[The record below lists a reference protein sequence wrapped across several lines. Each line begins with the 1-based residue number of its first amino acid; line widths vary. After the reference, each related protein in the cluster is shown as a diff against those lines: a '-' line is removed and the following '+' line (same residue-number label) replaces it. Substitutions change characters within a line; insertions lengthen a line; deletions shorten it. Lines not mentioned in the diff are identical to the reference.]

1 MNVHI
6 SYKIPKTTAVED
18 LIQQQI
24 KKLERYLRV
33 FRPDLVRLRAVVE
46 ERAGPGIAVSLNL
59 RLPTGQM
66 TAAEDGNSPVA
77 VIKASFDRLSEQLK
91 KHKRVLRNRRSW
103 SRRPAEL
110 APPAT
115 VPFEDTVA
123 AMRAEVVTGGDVA
136 GYIDVNLSRLQRFVE
151 RELNFRESQ
160 GTLEPGQ
167 LTVDDVV
174 DEAIAD
180 ALDEQHD
187 PPERLRLEPWL
198 YRLSVRAISRLAAE
212 QSSDGHVPLDR
223 AHAGA
228 NVQASDEA
236 RLQFHQ
242 PDDILSEESL
252 IPDVTASTPEE
263 LAAQDELIELVES
276 TLGQVGRGE
285 REAFILFTI
294 QGFTADE
301 ICSITGQT
309 VEQVRDH
316 IRTAR
321 EHLRHALPL
330 KGPFSERMVKYP
342 QNA

>member
-6 SYKIPKTTAVED
+6 SYKIPKTTAVEN

-46 ERAGPGIAVSLNL
+46 ERAGTGFAVSLNL
-59 RLPTGQM
+59 RLPTGQI
-66 TAAEDGNSPVA
+66 TAAEDGSMPVT
-77 VIKASFDRLSEQLK
+77 VIKSAFDRLAEQLK
-91 KHKRVLRNRRSW
+91 KHKRLLRNQRSW

-123 AMRAEVVTGGDVA
+123 AVRAEVVTRGDVA
-136 GYIDVNLSRLQRFVE
+136 GYIDVNLSRLQRFIE

-180 ALDEQHD
+180 ALDEKHD

-198 YRLSVRAISRLAAE
+198 YRLSLQAISRLAAE
-212 QSSDGHVPLDR
+212 QSSDGHVPLER
-223 AHAGA
+223 AGAGA

-236 RLQFHQ
+236 RFQFHQ
-242 PDDILSEESL
+242 PDDVFSEESV
-252 IPDVTASTPEE
+252 IADITASTPEE
-263 LAAQDELIELVES
+263 LAAQDELIGLVEAS
-276 TLGQVGRGE
+276 LDQVGRGE

-294 QGFTADE
+294 QGFTVEE
-301 ICSITGQT
+301 ICGITGQT
-309 VEQVRDH
+309 VEQVRTQ
-316 IRTAR
+316 IRSAR

-330 KGPFSERMVKYP
+330 KGPLRERQAKYP
-342 QNA
+342 QSA